1 MENLNLNNE
10 EVLEE
15 VAEVLEPTEVFES
28 MEEVIEESESN
39 NGLIAGLAIG
49 AAIVGVGYGI
59 KKFFDRRKANK
70 ATASE
75 TVEVLDDVETVKPE
89 NNEE

>member
-15 VAEVLEPTEVFES
+15 VTEVLEPTEVFES
-28 MEEVIEESESN
+28 MEDVIEESESN

-49 AAIVGVGYGI
+49 AAIIGVGYGI

-70 ATASE
+70 VATSE
-75 TVEVLDDVETVKPE
+75 VTEVLDVEEVEPE
-89 NNEE
+89 NYEE

>member
-10 EVLEE
+10 EVLE

-28 MEEVIEESESN
+28 MEEVMEESESN

-70 ATASE
+70 ATTSE
-75 TVEVLDDVETVKPE
+75 TVEVLDDVEMGKPE
-89 NNEE
+89 NDEE

>member
-15 VAEVLEPTEVFES
+15 VTEVLEPTEVFES
-28 MEEVIEESESN
+28 MEDVIEESESN

-49 AAIVGVGYGI
+49 AAIIGVGYGI

-70 ATASE
+70 VTTSE
-75 TVEVLDDVETVKPE
+75 FTEVLDVEEVEPE
-89 NNEE
+89 EIEE

>member
-15 VAEVLEPTEVFES
+15 VTEVLEPTEVFES

-39 NGLIAGLAIG
+39 NGLVAGLAIG

-59 KKFFDRRKANK
+59 KKFFDRRKASK

-75 TVEVLDDVETVKPE
+75 TVEVLDDVEMGKPE

>member
-10 EVLEE
+10 EVLE
-15 VAEVLEPTEVFES
+15 VTEVLEPTEVFES
-28 MEEVIEESESN
+28 MEEVIEEGKS
-39 NGLIAGLAIG
+39 NGLITGLAIG
-49 AAIVGVGYGI
+49 AAIIGVGYGI
-59 KKFFDRRKANK
+59 KKFFDRRKASK

>member
-10 EVLEE
+10 EVLE
-15 VAEVLEPTEVFES
+15 VTEVLEPTEVFES
-28 MEEVIEESESN
+28 MEEVKEESESN
-39 NGLIAGLAIG
+39 NGLVAGLAIG
-49 AAIVGVGYGI
+49 AAIIGVGYGI

-70 ATASE
+70 VTTSE
-75 TVEVLDDVETVKPE
+75 VTDVVDVEKVEPE

>member
-15 VAEVLEPTEVFES
+15 VTEVLEPTEVFES
-28 MEEVIEESESN
+28 MEEVMEEGKS
-39 NGLIAGLAIG
+39 NGLITGLAIG
-49 AAIVGVGYGI
+49 AAIIGVGYGI

-70 ATASE
+70 VTTSE
-75 TVEVLDDVETVKPE
+75 TVEVLDVEKVEAEKVQE
-89 NNEE
+89 

>member
-10 EVLEE
+10 VVLEE
-15 VAEVLEPTEVFES
+15 VTEVLEPTEVFES

-49 AAIVGVGYGI
+49 AAIIGVGYGI
-59 KKFFDRRKANK
+59 KKFLDRRKASK

-75 TVEVLDDVETVKPE
+75 TVEVLDDVEMVKPE

>member
-10 EVLEE
+10 VVLEE
-15 VAEVLEPTEVFES
+15 VTEVLEPTEVFES

-49 AAIVGVGYGI
+49 AAIIGVGYGI
-59 KKFFDRRKANK
+59 KKFFDGRKARK
-70 ATASE
+70 ATTSE
-75 TVEVLDDVETVKPE
+75 TVEVLDDVEMVKPE
-89 NNEE
+89 NDEE

>member
-15 VAEVLEPTEVFES
+15 VTEVLEPTEVFES
-28 MEEVIEESESN
+28 MEEVKEDSESN

-49 AAIVGVGYGI
+49 AAIIGVGYGI

-70 ATASE
+70 VTTSE
-75 TVEVLDDVETVKPE
+75 LTEVLDVEEVEPE
-89 NNEE
+89 NYEE

>member
-10 EVLEE
+10 EVLE
-15 VAEVLEPTEVFES
+15 VTEVLEPTEVFES
-28 MEEVIEESESN
+28 MEEEVVREPN

-49 AAIVGVGYGI
+49 AAIIGVGYGI
-59 KKFFDRRKANK
+59 KKFFDRRKASK

>member
-15 VAEVLEPTEVFES
+15 VTEVLEPTEVFES

-70 ATASE
+70 ATTSE

>member
-15 VAEVLEPTEVFES
+15 VTEVLEPTEVFES
-28 MEEVIEESESN
+28 MEEVTEECESN

-49 AAIVGVGYGI
+49 AAIIGVGYGI
-59 KKFFDRRKANK
+59 KKFFDRRKAN
-70 ATASE
+70 
-75 TVEVLDDVETVKPE
+75 
-89 NNEE
+89 

>member
-10 EVLEE
+10 EVLEVTE
-15 VAEVLEPTEVFES
+15 DLEPTEVFES
-28 MEEVIEESESN
+28 MEEVTEESESN

-49 AAIVGVGYGI
+49 AAIIGVGYGI

-70 ATASE
+70 AATSE

>member
-10 EVLEE
+10 EVLE
-15 VAEVLEPTEVFES
+15 VTEVLEPTEVFES
-28 MEEVIEESESN
+28 MEEVTEEEKSN
-39 NGLIAGLAIG
+39 NGLVAGLAIG
-49 AAIVGVGYGI
+49 AAIIGVGYGI
-59 KKFFDRRKANK
+59 KKFFDRRKASK

-75 TVEVLDDVETVKPE
+75 TVEVLDVEKVEPE

>member
-10 EVLEE
+10 VVLEE
-15 VAEVLEPTEVFES
+15 VTEVLEPTEVFES

-70 ATASE
+70 ATTSE
-75 TVEVLDDVETVKPE
+75 TVEVLDEVETVKPE

>member
-15 VAEVLEPTEVFES
+15 VAEVLEPTEVFGS

-49 AAIVGVGYGI
+49 AAIIGVGYGI
-59 KKFFDRRKANK
+59 KKFFDRRKASK
-70 ATASE
+70 ATTSE
-75 TVEVLDDVETVKPE
+75 TVEVLDDVEMVKPE

>member
-15 VAEVLEPTEVFES
+15 VTEVLEPTEVFES
-28 MEEVIEESESN
+28 MEEVTEESESN

-49 AAIVGVGYGI
+49 AAIIGVGYGI

-70 ATASE
+70 VTTSE
-75 TVEVLDDVETVKPE
+75 VAEVLDVEEVEPE
-89 NNEE
+89 NYEE

>member
-15 VAEVLEPTEVFES
+15 VTEVLEPTEVFES
-28 MEEVIEESESN
+28 MEEVTEESESN

-49 AAIVGVGYGI
+49 AAIIGVGYGI

-70 ATASE
+70 VTTTE
-75 TVEVLDDVETVKPE
+75 VTEVLDVEKV
-89 NNEE
+89 

>member
-15 VAEVLEPTEVFES
+15 VTEVLEPTEVFES
-28 MEEVIEESESN
+28 MEEVTEESESN

-70 ATASE
+70 VTTSE
-75 TVEVLDDVETVKPE
+75 VTEVLDVEKVEPE
-89 NNEE
+89 EIKE

>member
-10 EVLEE
+10 EVVEE
-15 VAEVLEPTEVFES
+15 VTEVLEPTEVFES
-28 MEEVIEESESN
+28 MEEVMEEGKSN
-39 NGLIAGLAIG
+39 NGLITGLAIG
-49 AAIVGVGYGI
+49 AAIIGVGYGI

-70 ATASE
+70 VTTSE
-75 TVEVLDDVETVKPE
+75 VTEVLDVEKVEPE